1 LSERLIAEL
10 LLAGLFI
17 ATGPGEW
24 RAALVEGEEA
34 VELFVERGE
43 GEAAGSLH
51 LGRVRR
57 LVPALAAVHVDIGG
71 ARPAFLPQSEIV
83 PRGTRLDE
91 GARVL
96 VQVRREAQ
104 GGKAARVTT
113 ALRLRG
119 RHVELVLGRPGL
131 VAADKLPAEERE
143 RLNEALA
150 HGESG
155 IGFAIIEAGPID
167 ALLAEMARV
176 RERWHDLRDRAA
188 RLEPPRRLDPPQS
201 LAAALAARL
210 PLPPSHIAVDDPA
223 ALPEIR
229 AAFPEAEAANSPE
242 MSWPIDL
249 DAAFERAL
257 APSLALA
264 AGWLHIEATQAAVLI
279 DVDSGTPET
288 GARTG
293 SLGRTALAVNLA
305 AAREIARQLRLRN
318 LGGGIV
324 VDFVGLEGTG
334 ARARVRAALAAALA
348 ADPAGPQILGWTRL
362 GHLELVRPRRG
373 RPLAESL
380 LEPRSGGMAVKT
392 PLTVAHEA
400 LRALAHEERARPGRR
415 WRLLVASEVAAALA
429 GPAADA
435 LSALE
440 RRLGRPIAVMPEPG
454 RARER
459 FEIVP
464 T

>member
-1 LSERLIAEL
+1 LIPA
-10 LLAGLFI
+10 LFI
-17 ATGPGEW
+17 TAGPGEW
-24 RAALVEGEEA
+24 RAALVEGGEA
-34 VELFVERGE
+34 VALFVERGE
-43 GEAAGSLH
+43 GAAAGSLH

-57 LVPALAAVHVDIGG
+57 LVSALGAAHVDIGG
-71 ARPAFLPQSEIV
+71 ERPAFLPQSEIV
-83 PRGTRLDE
+83 PRGVRLDE

-119 RHVELVLGRPGL
+119 RTVELVLGRAGL
-131 VAADKLPAEERE
+131 VAADKLPVEDTE
-143 RLNEALA
+143 RLREALA
-150 HGESG
+150 SGEG
-155 IGFAIIEAGPID
+155 NLGLAILAPGPID
-167 ALLAEMARV
+167 ALLAEAARL
-176 RERWHDLRDRAA
+176 RERWHDIRARAA
-188 RLEPPRRLDPPQS
+188 RLEPPCRLDPPQS

-210 PLPPSHIAVDDPA
+210 PQPPSRIAVDDPA

-229 AAFPEAEAANSPE
+229 AAFPGAEAAHGPPDR
-242 MSWPIDL
+242 WPIDL

-257 APSLALA
+257 APSLPLT
-264 AGWLHIEATQAAVLI
+264 AGRLHIETTQAAVLI

-288 GARTG
+288 GSQTG
-293 SLGRTALAVNLA
+293 APGRTALAVNLA

-324 VDFVGLEGTG
+324 VDFVGLEGAG

-373 RPLAESL
+373 QPLAESL
-380 LEPRSGGMAVKT
+380 LEPCPGGMVIKT
-392 PLTVAHEA
+392 ALSVAHEA
-400 LRALAHEERARPGRR
+400 LRALVREERARPGRC
-415 WRLLVASEVAAALA
+415 WRLLVAPEVAAALA
-429 GPAADA
+429 GPAATA
-435 LSALE
+435 LCALE
-440 RRLGRPIAVMPEPG
+440 RRLGRPIAIAAEAE
-454 RARER
+454 RARAR

-464 T
+464 M